1 MGDTQT
7 MIYVTSDIHGDYVHF
22 AQMMEKIGLSS
33 EDRLYVLG
41 DAVDKGKEN
50 LQVLRHIYCSEN
62 ICLIKG
68 NHEYLCERYLTG
80 TVSGDIWD
88 ACGGRNTREEV
99 DSLTIEERMKLRD
112 YLRGLPIYKEI
123 KAGEKEYFLT
133 HSGFHADYEI
143 QVPETGL
150 VDIEASVLAA
160 AEADQERYLFSDDI
174 HYIPASVQF
183 DKRIIVG
190 HYPTLFLPD
199 YKRPWIYHGKRYMD
213 IDTGNERRQEGGRL
227 ACIRLEDG
235 REFYT

>member
-1 MGDTQT
+1 
-7 MIYVTSDIHGDYVHF
+7 MIYVASDIHGDYIHF
-22 AQMMEKIGLSS
+22 SQMMKKIGLSS
-33 EDRLYVLG
+33 ADRLYILG

-50 LQVLRHIYCSEN
+50 LRVLRRIYCSEN

-99 DSLTIEERMKLRD
+99 DRLTIEERMKLRD
-112 YLRGLPIYKEI
+112 YLRGLPIYKKI
-123 KAGEKEYFLT
+123 KTGEREYFLT

-143 QVPETGL
+143 RDPETDL

-199 YKRPWIYHGKRYMD
+199 FKRPWIYHGRRYMD